1 MAGRRAFPPP
11 GIMAMAEEVNMLY
24 LHCRYSMGD
33 LDLDATVRKW
43 GNSLAI
49 RLPRAFADELGLA
62 DGSPVGLSLTDAG
75 LLVTPAGPA
84 VPRLED
90 LLAGVTRRNLHGEV
104 DTGPAVGRE
113 VW

>member
-1 MAGRRAFPPP
+1 M
-11 GIMAMAEEVNMLY
+11 
-24 LHCRYSMGD
+24 
-33 LDLDATVRKW
+33 DATVRKW

-49 RLPRAFADELGLA
+49 RLPRAFAEELGLA
-62 DGSPVGLSLTDAG
+62 DGSPVDLSLTDAG
-75 LLVTPAGPA
+75 LLLTPARPA

-104 DTGPAVGRE
+104 GTGPAVGRE